1 MFKDGEYDRAQMRRT
16 PSFSDLQSLKYPDR
30 SVGEDKGMKLKEQWT
45 EICVCFDSARILSDA
60 WKHFWTS
67 THFLA

>member
-30 SVGEDKGMKLKEQWT
+30 SVGEDKGMKLKEQ
-45 EICVCFDSARILSDA
+45 
-60 WKHFWTS
+60 
-67 THFLA
+67 